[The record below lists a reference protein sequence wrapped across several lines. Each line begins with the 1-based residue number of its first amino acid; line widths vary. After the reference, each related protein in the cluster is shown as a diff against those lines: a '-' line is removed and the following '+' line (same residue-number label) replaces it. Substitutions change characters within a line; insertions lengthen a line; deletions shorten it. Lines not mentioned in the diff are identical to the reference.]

1 MRPVIYISFAFALSE
16 FLLMII
22 KRSDSATSKTRKDRG
37 SLIFL
42 WVMITIGFTGG
53 FLLSKQV
60 NHFLAGFAVPLII
73 GGLIVRWVAILQ
85 LGNSFTVDVAITNTA
100 GLKTDGIYKRI
111 RHPSY
116 SGILMIIVGFS
127 AIMSSLYSFLVL
139 VIPVFTAIIYRI
151 SIEEKVLLNE
161 FGESYH
167 KYSADTKKLIPF
179 IY

>member
-1 MRPVIYISFAFALSE
+1 MSFAFALSE

-22 KRSDSATSKTRKDRG
+22 KRSDSTTSKTRKDSG
-37 SLIFL
+37 SMIFL
-42 WVMITIGFTGG
+42 WLMITVGFTCG
-53 FLLSKQV
+53 FILSKPV
-60 NHFLAGFAVPLII
+60 NNFWTGFGIPLII
-73 GGLIVRWVAILQ
+73 AGLIVRWVAILQ
-85 LGNSFTVDVAITNTA
+85 LGNSFTVDVAITYAA

-127 AIMSSLYSFLVL
+127 AIMSSLNSFLVL

-151 SIEEKVLLNE
+151 SIEEKVLMNE
-161 FGESYH
+161 FGESYL
-167 KYSADTKKLIPF
+167 KYSSKTKKLIPL